1 MIEGLDHVAIA
12 VFNINEACQKY
23 EELTGVKASGFEEV
37 KEQGVR
43 IAMIPLEGGSI
54 ELIAPINDRSPLAGF
69 LEKRGEGIHH
79 IALKTNDVSS
89 DLNGLKEKE
98 IRLIDREPRAGR
110 EGSSVAFIHPKS
122 LNGVLVE
129 LTEPGI

>member
-1 MIEGLDHVAIA
+1 MAIA
-12 VFNINEACQKY
+12 VFNIDEACQRY
-23 EELTGVKASGFEEV
+23 EEVTGVKASGFEEV
-37 KEQGVR
+37 EEQGVR

-54 ELIAPINDRSPLAGF
+54 ELIAPMNDSSPIAGF

-79 IALKTNDVSS
+79 IALKTSDVSR
-89 DLNGLKEKE
+89 DLSGLKEKE
-98 IRLIDREPRAGR
+98 IRLIDNEPRAGR
-110 EGSSVAFIHPKS
+110 EGSSVAFIHPKA